1 MEITASG
8 RSLEEEELRELIS
21 LLREVNLL
29 ARSFAKSGIDLRRW
43 LREEWS
49 TRQALPA
56 FRVLADGKEQF
67 FCSEDEYRE
76 FLAMETHRL
85 GREPRIGEEESLA
98 SESENGERDDLFV
111 YEIHGAEE
119 LARAGVHPRIIQKRA
134 GHSSLATTQRYI
146 EVTPDQERRAVR
158 AIRF

>member
-8 RSLEEEELRELIS
+8 RSLGEEELRELIS
-21 LLREVNLL
+21 LLQDVNQL
-29 ARSFAKSGIDLRRW
+29 ARSFAKTGVDLRRW

-56 FRVLADGKEQF
+56 FRVLADGKDQF

-76 FLAMETHRL
+76 FLATETQRL

-98 SESENGERDDLFV
+98 SESENGKRDDLFV
-111 YEIHGAEE
+111 YEIHGAESGTRQLQE
-119 LARAGVHPRIIQKRA
+119 IEALGFSVAALYPEPRVDTGPVIPEFDF
-134 GHSSLATTQRYI
+134 S
-146 EVTPDQERRAVR
+146 
-158 AIRF
+158 